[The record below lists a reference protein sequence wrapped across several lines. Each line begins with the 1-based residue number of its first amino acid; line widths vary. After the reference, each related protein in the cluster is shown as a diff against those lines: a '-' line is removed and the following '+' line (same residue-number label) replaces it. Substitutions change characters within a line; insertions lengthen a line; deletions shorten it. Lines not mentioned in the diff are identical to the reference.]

1 MTVDVHKLLDTF
13 AAPGANAAHLLC
25 DRHPAGDTAFTVI
38 AADLGFEDISYG
50 ELREKSMQFA
60 AALTSLGIK
69 RGDHVGTLMAKS
81 AELVVALL
89 GIWRIGAVNVPL
101 FTAFAHDAIDFRLR
115 ASGARLVIADAD
127 QRKKLLPPG
136 EVPTD
141 ASTPVV
147 VARGEAFGYDLSLA
161 EMVAGTGSFAGLERF
176 TAKQDGPAGND
187 GPAEHDGGSVAV
199 GGAGAL
205 VQLFTSGT
213 TGTPKGVP
221 IPLRAVASFVGYH
234 RFGLDVRDDDV
245 FWNVADP
252 GWAYGLYFALLAP
265 MAAGNR
271 SLLLSAGFT
280 PELTWAVMEKFGVTN
295 FAAAPTVYRSLRA
308 GSAAG
313 DGHALRR
320 ASSAGEP
327 LTPDV
332 IAWGR
337 EAFGLEVRD
346 HYGQTEL
353 GMVAGNAWAD
363 GLQEPIRPGSMGQPL
378 PGWSVEVLAVGS
390 DEPAAD
396 GEPGRVAVNV
406 PKSPFM
412 WFEAYI
418 DAPEK
423 TADRYSANGTW
434 YITGDAGRRDA
445 EGYIYFSSRDDD
457 VIIMAG
463 YRIGPFDVESVLVT
477 HAAIAEA
484 AVIGTPDEI
493 RGEVLEAFVVLR
505 DPSAASADLAVELQ
519 QLVKTGFAAHA
530 YPRRIHFVAELPK
543 TPSGKVQR
551 FVLRKDRA
559 AMTDLD

>member
-1 MTVDVHKLLDTF
+1 MVDVQELLDTF
-13 AAPGANAAHLLC
+13 AVPGANAAQLLC
-25 DRHPAGDTAFTVI
+25 DRHPAGDIAFTVI
-38 AADLGFEDISYG
+38 AADLGFVDISYG
-50 ELREKSMQFA
+50 ELREKSTQFA
-60 AALTSLGIK
+60 AALTSLGVK
-69 RGDHVGTLMAKS
+69 RGDHVATLMGKS
-81 AELVVALL
+81 AELVIALL
-89 GIWRIGAVNVPL
+89 GIWRVGAVNVPL
-101 FTAFAHDAIDFRLR
+101 FTAFAHDAIDFRLQ
-115 ASGARLVIADAD
+115 ASGARLVICDAD
-127 QRKKLLPPG
+127 QRTKLLPPG

-141 ASTPVV
+141 ASVPVV
-147 VARGEAFGYDLSLA
+147 VARGDVFGYDHSLA
-161 EMVAGTGSFAGLERF
+161 EMVAGTGSFAGLEPF
-176 TAKQDGPAGND
+176 AAKHDTAKHDGGT
-187 GPAEHDGGSVAV
+187 HDGGSVAV
-199 GGAGAL
+199 GGGGAL

-234 RFGLDVRDDDV
+234 RFGLDVRDEDV

-271 SLLLSAGFT
+271 SLLLSAGFS
-280 PELTWAVMEKFGVTN
+280 PELMWAVMRKFGVTN
-295 FAAAPTVYRSLRA
+295 LAAAPTVYRALRA
-308 GSAAG
+308 GSVAG
-313 DGHALRR
+313 QGHALRC

-332 IAWGR
+332 ISWGR

-363 GLQEPIRPGSMGQPL
+363 GLQEPLRPGSMGRPL
-378 PGWSVEVLAVGS
+378 PGWSVDVLAVDN
-390 DEPAAD
+390 DELAAD
-396 GEPGRVAVNV
+396 GEPGRVAVDV
-406 PKSPFM
+406 PGSPFM
-412 WFEAYI
+412 WFGAYI

-423 TADRYSANGTW
+423 TADRYSGDGRW
-434 YITGDAGRRDA
+434 YITGDSGRRDA
-445 EGYIYFSSRDDD
+445 DGYIYFSSRDDD

-477 HAAIAEA
+477 HSAVAEA
-484 AVIGTPDEI
+484 AVIGAPDEI

-505 DPSAASADLAVELQ
+505 DLEAASEALAHELQ

-551 FVLRKDRA
+551 YVLRQDRA

>member
-1 MTVDVHKLLDTF
+1 MTVDVRELLDTF
-13 AAPGANAAHLLC
+13 AAPGANAAQLLC

-60 AALTSLGIK
+60 AALTSLGIR
-69 RGDHVGTLMAKS
+69 RGDHVATLMAKS
-81 AELVVALL
+81 AELVIALL
-89 GIWRIGAVNVPL
+89 GIWRVGAVNVPL
-101 FTAFAHDAIDFRLR
+101 FTAFAHDAIDFRLH

-127 QRKKLLPPG
+127 QRGKLLPPG

-141 ASTPVV
+141 ASRPVV

-176 TAKQDGPAGND
+176 AAGQDGAAG
-187 GPAEHDGGSVAV
+187 HDGGSVAV
-199 GGAGAL
+199 GGAGPI

-295 FAAAPTVYRSLRA
+295 FAAAPTVYRALRA

-313 DGHALRR
+313 EGHLLRR

-332 IAWGR
+332 ISWGR
-337 EAFGLEVRD
+337 EALGLEVRD

-353 GMVAGNAWAD
+353 GMVAGNAWYE
-363 GLQEPIRPGSMGQPL
+363 GFQEPIRSGSMGRPL
-378 PGWSVEVLAVGS
+378 PGWNVDVLAVDS
-390 DEPAAD
+390 DEPAAE

-412 WFEAYI
+412 WFEAYT

-423 TADRYSANGTW
+423 TAERYSADGSW

-505 DPSAASADLAVELQ
+505 DPDAASAALVTELQ

-559 AMTDLD
+559 AMKDLD